1 MKNQESLENFSRLV
15 RHFILTSTTAAG
27 SGHPT
32 SSLSAVELM
41 VVLMFS
47 EFFKFDIKH
56 PENSNN
62 DRLIFSKGHASP
74 LFYSLWAAA
83 DGFPAEELQTLRKF
97 GSRLE
102 GHPTMEFPFTEVIT
116 GSLGQGLSVGLGMA
130 INAMYLDK
138 LPYKTYVL
146 LGDSEMAEG
155 SNWEALQ
162 LASHYKLSNLIG
174 ILDVNRLGQRG
185 ETMLGHDVETYE
197 KRISAFGWHTI
208 VVDGHNL
215 QEVYNAYVSAE
226 KSTTPSMIIAKTL
239 KGKGI
244 SFIEN
249 KDNWHGKALS
259 QDELKM
265 ALEELGPV
273 DTNIRG
279 TILQPEDKKPQ
290 KIAPTDSTKI
300 DHAYEKPIATRKAY
314 GHGLV
319 ELYPK
324 YPDMVVIDA
333 EVSNSTYAEI
343 FKEKYPDR
351 FFEIFIAEQN
361 MAGVALGLSL
371 RGKLVFA
378 STFASFWTRA
388 FDQIRVAQYTKAKM
402 HFVGSHVGVSIGE
415 DDVGD
420 KVAK

>member
-130 INAMYLDK
+130 INAMYLHK

-155 SNWEALQ
+155 
-162 LASHYKLSNLIG
+162 IRCG
-174 ILDVNRLGQRG
+174 
-185 ETMLGHDVETYE
+185 
-197 KRISAFGWHTI
+197 GW
-208 VVDGHNL
+208 
-215 QEVYNAYVSAE
+215 
-226 KSTTPSMIIAKTL
+226 K
-239 KGKGI
+239 
-244 SFIEN
+244 F
-249 KDNWHGKALS
+249 
-259 QDELKM
+259 
-265 ALEELGPV
+265 
-273 DTNIRG
+273 
-279 TILQPEDKKPQ
+279 
-290 KIAPTDSTKI
+290 
-300 DHAYEKPIATRKAY
+300 
-314 GHGLV
+314 
-319 ELYPK
+319 
-324 YPDMVVIDA
+324 
-333 EVSNSTYAEI
+333 
-343 FKEKYPDR
+343 
-351 FFEIFIAEQN
+351 
-361 MAGVALGLSL
+361 
-371 RGKLVFA
+371 
-378 STFASFWTRA
+378 
-388 FDQIRVAQYTKAKM
+388 
-402 HFVGSHVGVSIGE
+402 
-415 DDVGD
+415 
-420 KVAK
+420 